1 MDGYQDGEAK
11 VNFVKQLEAAREMLT
26 RIDGGEFLSQEVVDQ
41 MTKALRSAI
50 EALSENGQTPVVD
63 KSKLFEAIAKAEN
76 LKLSDYQEEG
86 KAEFAE
92 ALANAKEVM
101 ATEKATDE
109 TVSAVLLRL
118 NAAMANL
125 KLIDAGSGD
134 SGNTGNGGNENNG
147 NTGNSG
153 SGSSLNTGN
162 SSAVKTGDA
171 QNPFVYIMT
180 MILAAVIL
188 LGAKKKCSK

>member
-109 TVSAVLLRL
+109 TVSAALLRL
-118 NAAMANL
+118 NAAMADL

-153 SGSSLNTGN
+153 SCSSD
-162 SSAVKTGDA
+162 SFRSKKEVQQVK
-171 QNPFVYIMT
+171 
-180 MILAAVIL
+180 
-188 LGAKKKCSK
+188 

>member
-86 KAEFAE
+86 KAEFA
-92 ALANAKEVM
+92 
-101 ATEKATDE
+101 
-109 TVSAVLLRL
+109 
-118 NAAMANL
+118 
-125 KLIDAGSGD
+125 
-134 SGNTGNGGNENNG
+134 
-147 NTGNSG
+147 
-153 SGSSLNTGN
+153 
-162 SSAVKTGDA
+162 
-171 QNPFVYIMT
+171 
-180 MILAAVIL
+180 
-188 LGAKKKCSK
+188 